1 MRHEE
6 QWWFTPEETKAIIDH
21 NRHFEVIPPAIQY
34 FNEYYTVVNDEAD
47 GQWLSPTT
55 IYDHLRHIAGSGL
68 KANGVA
74 AFGRYLKNIP
84 GLQSRRMGN
93 SRQYLVREKGE
104 KR

>member
-6 QWWFTPEETKAIIDH
+6 QWWFTPEEPKAIIDH

-34 FNEYYTVVNDEAD
+34 FNEYYAPAENETD
-47 GQWLSPTT
+47 GQWISPTA

-68 KANGVA
+68 KANDVA

-84 GLQSRRMGN
+84 GLQQKRVTNGRV
-93 SRQYLVREKGE
+93 YLVREKSS
-104 KR
+104 